1 MGIIEHQRNELAKWT
16 HALFKSEG
24 GAIYSLAESGG
35 VYCMW
40 LCSNTQYAFRKK
52 KKKQVNN
59 INRILVIWIT
69 GGLWEG

>member
-1 MGIIEHQRNELAKWT
+1 MGITEHQRNELAKWT

-24 GAIYSLAESGG
+24 GAIYSLTESGG

-52 KKKQVNN
+52 KK
-59 INRILVIWIT
+59 
-69 GGLWEG
+69 EEAS